1 MLFRSNESRTKIEDR
16 TRFRRKGVPEVFDYE
31 PRIYVHDSEV
41 SDGFGHLRYN
51 VAYTRTV
58 GAAKFKLARYAV
70 NVWGVDPEDKSQ
82 TQIANEGLDIM
93 EAWMKKIGLVMNIT
107 ELGAKREM
115 LDGMVKS
122 TLIMN
127 GGYKVMDEKD
137 IRAVLQASFRST
149 FRSE

>member
-1 MLFRSNESRTKIEDR
+1 
-16 TRFRRKGVPEVFDYE
+16 
-31 PRIYVHDSEV
+31 
-41 SDGFGHLRYN
+41 
-51 VAYTRTV
+51 
-58 GAAKFKLARYAV
+58 
-70 NVWGVDPEDKSQ
+70 
-82 TQIANEGLDIM
+82 M

-107 ELGAKREM
+107 ELGEKREM

-137 IRAVLQASFRST
+137 IRAVLQASFQST

>member
-1 MLFRSNESRTKIEDR
+1 
-16 TRFRRKGVPEVFDYE
+16 
-31 PRIYVHDSEV
+31 
-41 SDGFGHLRYN
+41 
-51 VAYTRTV
+51 
-58 GAAKFKLARYAV
+58 
-70 NVWGVDPEDKSQ
+70 
-82 TQIANEGLDIM
+82 M